1 MKLHIIQLSHILKLK
16 KNIDYTSFNVETSQ
30 KFDSNIYPSNEPNIG
45 AETIFD
51 ENIYQTTEPYI
62 ETNEQYD
69 QPSTTSFDTNDF
81 LAKETYTDT
90 TSTIIDTSSQQYNN
104 EDITKGY
111 EGFDNTFYQTN
122 EPYIETSYT
131 VDANTHGAE
140 NQYGETDESYNVVD
154 HYLETDPVTE
164 IIKTND
170 ETPFP
175 KREPYF
181 EIDTTVDN
189 SYQVSDKK
197 TGEIFKDTT
206 DYQAFI
212 ETPKNDYLSTEQYFE
227 TEGNNINYKINDPYP
242 ESSINNENKSYQIS
256 EHYDEITTTFDDT
269 EYRFIEPYIKTNL
282 QENITLT
289 FDFNTNIEPRIDTTS
304 SLKTTTYTTNTQNF
318 DIFPTLEKEKAP
330 NTTSSESTKPIF
342 DLPIFEAN
350 EYQQNEIY
358 DIVDNLGSESKTS
371 SPNIESI
378 PNISQKKTDK
388 ELTLQTLD
396 NKSNGISSTYNINE
410 PITNNFDYNEYKTSK
425 PIIETTYREFKPSL
439 ETTSTIETK
448 SVTSSTPTFE
458 KYNPSFDL
466 DTVGI
471 ETPTSDNLSLK
482 TKEPITT
489 ITTFETNQE
498 FDYTSNVG
506 GDFDVTTEIKPMA
519 AAPDVTSKNINPKY
533 TSKTYQAK
541 NPVIKTGFDF
551 TNLGISSYYDMG
563 EKYNEYK
570 TTTLKKSKQNITL
583 PTDYTT
589 IKTVSKP
596 VNASTTTTTLLQSTP
611 SFVEMKYIKIIKLF
625 KI

>member
-1 MKLHIIQLSHILKLK
+1 M
-16 KNIDYTSFNVETSQ
+16 
-30 KFDSNIYPSNEPNIG
+30 
-45 AETIFD
+45 
-51 ENIYQTTEPYI
+51 
-62 ETNEQYD
+62 
-69 QPSTTSFDTNDF
+69 
-81 LAKETYTDT
+81 
-90 TSTIIDTSSQQYNN
+90 
-104 EDITKGY
+104 
-111 EGFDNTFYQTN
+111 
-122 EPYIETSYT
+122 
-131 VDANTHGAE
+131 
-140 NQYGETDESYNVVD
+140 
-154 HYLETDPVTE
+154 
-164 IIKTND
+164 
-170 ETPFP
+170 
-175 KREPYF
+175 
-181 EIDTTVDN
+181 
-189 SYQVSDKK
+189 
-197 TGEIFKDTT
+197 
-206 DYQAFI
+206 
-212 ETPKNDYLSTEQYFE
+212 
-227 TEGNNINYKINDPYP
+227 
-242 ESSINNENKSYQIS
+242 
-256 EHYDEITTTFDDT
+256 
-269 EYRFIEPYIKTNL
+269 
-282 QENITLT
+282 
-289 FDFNTNIEPRIDTTS
+289 
-304 SLKTTTYTTNTQNF
+304 
-318 DIFPTLEKEKAP
+318 EKEKAP

-342 DLPIFEAN
+342 DLPAFEAN

-358 DIVDNLGSESKTS
+358 DIIDNLGSESKTS

-425 PIIETTYREFKPSL
+425 PIIETSSTYREFKPSL

-471 ETPTSDNLSLK
+471 EAPTSDNLSLK

-489 ITTFETNQE
+489 ITTFETNPE

-541 NPVIKTGFDF
+541 KPVIKTGFDF
-551 TNLGISSYYDMG
+551 TNLGTSSYYDMG

-570 TTTLKKSKQNITL
+570 TTTLKKSKQNISL

-596 VNASTTTTTLLQSTP
+596 FNASTTTTTLLQSTP
-611 SFVEMKYIKIIKLF
+611 SFVANEIYKDYQTIQNIKDVKTTTFPKKEAVNSITTIPTETFTKTEYISGPKISSYFKPVTITTYTKPNKIESPPIPVTLPEPIVLSLLETGTTFGDYKISKKEKNVQSVYSPTYSQRIIKSSSPKSLVPQPEISMVPQISIVPRPNLIKKIKKVEPIIIKIPKIQKVYIPKIKKVYIPSKKKIYITNPSTSFNQQISYIPKPSLSIIQNSSIVSMKPKITSVVSQSPIYNYIQKGIPVKSYAPVQASTFNLSF
-625 KI
+625 KSLIYP